1 VAKNNDLPVFRRVF
15 HPRYPDLFFIGLL
28 QPLGAIMPL
37 AELQSKWV
45 SRYLLGKYALPSP
58 EEMMQDIQREREEM
72 RKRYGNSP
80 RHTMQVDVEP
90 YVVGVLKE
98 MERGAKRSQRV
109 PLIKQEAPAAQD
121 TSLSP
126 ELTPHLAHQ
135 NQRHH
140 QN

>member
-1 VAKNNDLPVFRRVF
+1 
-15 HPRYPDLFFIGLL
+15 
-28 QPLGAIMPL
+28 MPL

-72 RKRYGNSP
+72 GKRYGNSP

-98 MERGAKRSQRV
+98 MERGAKRPQRV
-109 PLIKQEAPAAQD
+109 PLIKQEAPGARDA
-121 TSLSP
+121 SLSP
-126 ELTPHLAHQ
+126 ELTPHLAHR